1 MELVNRAC
9 PMFSPAVFSPEW
21 IHAQRKKLGNC
32 DPAILEK
39 CVHALTLLGYLVESG
54 LPFLFKGGT
63 SLLLHLPQTR
73 RLSRDIDIVCG
84 RPVAEV
90 DAVLAG
96 FGRRPPFLRWGEDV
110 RGARGLPQRRHFKF
124 FYRSALAGHAEQEV
138 LLDIVEE
145 SREVLAVVT
154 RPIRTDFLVP
164 EREVLVR
171 VPTIEAL
178 LGDKLT
184 AFAPSTVGVPLR
196 NADQS
201 AADVQQVA
209 KQLFDIGV
217 LFAAATDFAKVA
229 EAYDAV
235 WALESEYRPD
245 KPSREAALDDTWNAC
260 LAITATKPALL
271 AGYPDATLL
280 HSGLDRLRG
289 HLTWPEFYHGIEPRR
304 LLAARAAVLIAH
316 LRTGR
321 SLDFNQSRYTGTAAQ
336 IAALRAASLNG
347 HRFSWIDGI
356 KAVNA
361 EAYHYWHL
369 ALTL

>member
-1 MELVNRAC
+1 
-9 PMFSPAVFSPEW
+9 MFHAAVFTPEW
-21 IHAQRKKLGNC
+21 IHAQRKKLGGC

-63 SLLLHLPQTR
+63 SMLLHLPQTR

-84 RPVAEV
+84 RPAVEV
-90 DAVLAG
+90 ETVVSLL
-96 FGRRPPFLRWGEDV
+96 GRRPPFLRWEEDV

-124 FYRSALAGHAEQEV
+124 FYRSALAGQAEQEV
-138 LLDIVEE
+138 LLDVVEE
-145 SREVLAVVT
+145 SREVHAVVM
-154 RPIRTDFLVP
+154 RAIRTDFLVP

-171 VPTIEAL
+171 VPTIESL

-184 AFAPSTVGVPLR
+184 AFAPTTIGVPLR

-209 KQLFDIGV
+209 KQLFDVGV
-217 LFAAATDFAKVA
+217 LFAAATDFSKVA
-229 EAYDAV
+229 DAYNAV
-235 WALESEYRPD
+235 SALESEYRPSR
-245 KPSREAALDDTWNAC
+245 PSREAALEDTWNAC
-260 LAITATKPALL
+260 LAITVTKPSLL
-271 AGYPDATLL
+271 AAYPDAALL

-289 HLTWPEFYHGIEPRR
+289 HLTWPEFFHGIEPRR
-304 LLAARAAVLIAH
+304 LFAARVAVLVAH
-316 LRTGR
+316 LRAGR
-321 SLDFNQSRYTGTAAQ
+321 DLDFAQSRFTNSPEQLST
-336 IAALRAASLNG
+336 LRAATLNG
-347 HRFSWIDGI
+347 QKYSWIDGM

-361 EAYHYWHL
+361 EAYHYWHM